1 MGKEIGLGALKEV
14 AQKYNIPI
22 KEIASTVYYK
32 AYQRLLFDKL
42 IGSIKEDDITAEAI
56 INMTKQIKGEKV
68 NDPNGE
74 DEYIMSPEEFEKLK
88 SDGELFYDRVS
99 GKIINDF
106 VTYPDNF
113 GNCSAI
119 TDDGIIDINVK
130 DLSLASKRNE
140 LDSMVND
147 TKYSIG
153 QEPVV
158 KR

>member
-14 AQKYNIPI
+14 AQEYNIPI
-22 KEIASTVYYK
+22 KEIASTVYYE

-56 INMTKQIKGEKV
+56 IKLAEQIKGEKV
-68 NDPNGE
+68 NDPNVE
-74 DEYIMSPEEFEKLK
+74 DKHIMSPEEFEKSK
-88 SDGELFYDRVS
+88 SNGEWFYDRVS
-99 GKIINDF
+99 GKIIKDF
-106 VTYPDNF
+106 VTVPDNF

-119 TDDGIIDINVK
+119 TDDGIIDINVRN
-130 DLSLASKRNE
+130 LSVIKTNE

-147 TKYSIG
+147 TTIYSIG